1 VADAGRTQAHERL
14 RRLLLLVPYVSKHPG
29 LTVDEVAKALGLTRE
44 GLLEDL
50 DLLTLVGRPPFS
62 PDDYVDVYVED
73 DRVWVDLDQRLSTPP
88 RLTAAEGVALAAAAA
103 LLGPRPGDALHGALA
118 KLEQVLPKGAREQY
132 RALAQR
138 LDLAADAPPD
148 LAALSQAVVEH
159 REVALDYFT
168 AGTGVTERRVV
179 QPHELFSHRGTWYLS
194 AHCLTRGDER
204 LFRLD
209 RIAKLELTEQRFE
222 APAKGAGRPV
232 PPESREQGARVRFSP
247 KLSAWVQ
254 ERFGAAASVLP
265 GGAVEV
271 EIRDDNEAWLTRW
284 VLSFGGEAV
293 VVAPESARAAI
304 AKAAGAA
311 IGLES

>member
-1 VADAGRTQAHERL
+1 M
-14 RRLLLLVPYVSKHPG
+14 P
-29 LTVDEVAKALGLTRE
+29 
-44 GLLEDL
+44 
-50 DLLTLVGRPPFS
+50 
-62 PDDYVDVYVED
+62 
-73 DRVWVDLDQRLSTPP
+73 
-88 RLTAAEGVALAAAAA
+88 
-103 LLGPRPGDALHGALA
+103 
-118 KLEQVLPKGAREQY
+118 
-132 RALAQR
+132 
-138 LDLAADAPPD
+138 
-148 LAALSQAVVEH
+148 
-159 REVALDYFT
+159 

-179 QPHELFSHRGTWYLS
+179 RPHELFSHRGTWYLS

-222 APAKGAGRPV
+222 APAKAAGRPL

-247 KLSAWVQ
+247 KLAAWVQ
-254 ERFGAAASVLP
+254 ERFGAAAAVLP